1 MPKTKKP
8 MYLNIPMSLHE
19 EYRQKHFPNLT
30 DFMTRSSMFRG
41 AKITLTHGSLQNIAG
56 NISNFCSKKKQKNVP
71 KTYFSSTL
79 YNSNGFWVFRDHEKN
94 THKIYHLLYCQLFYY
109 RYPLLPWI

>member
-19 EYRQKHFPNLT
+19 EYRQKHFPNFT

-56 NISNFCSKKKQKNVP
+56 NISNFCSKKKTKKRAQN
-71 KTYFSSTL
+71 
-79 YNSNGFWVFRDHEKN
+79 
-94 THKIYHLLYCQLFYY
+94 LLFFNF
-109 RYPLLPWI
+109 I

>member
-56 NISNFCSKKKQKNVP
+56 NISNFCSKKKQKKTCP
-71 KTYFSSTL
+71 KLTFLQL
-79 YNSNGFWVFRDHEKN
+79 YIILTVFGFLEITKKY
-94 THKIYHLLYCQLFYY
+94 T
-109 RYPLLPWI
+109 